1 MKKRIFYIIC
11 FALITA
17 FSIHTI
23 QANDIAPTPRASY
36 EVAKSY
42 KGKVSIPTDKGL
54 CNVKYE
60 YTAYIRFDINTG
72 LKTSWGVRDTANLH
86 AECANHF
93 LGVSQVDVTFEKIND
108 YSYRGRPTVLHFT
121 ITGDYLG
128 SYALTPI
135 IINSQGPRMIDL

>member
-1 MKKRIFYIIC
+1 MKKSIFYIIC
-11 FALITA
+11 FTLISV
-17 FSIHTI
+17 FSIHNI
-23 QANDIAPTPRASY
+23 QANDIAPRASY

-42 KGKVSIPTDKGL
+42 KGTVSISTYEGL
-54 CNVKYE
+54 CGVKYE
-60 YTAYIRFDINTG
+60 YTAYVRFDINTG
-72 LKTSWGVRDTANLH
+72 LKTAWGVRDTANLP
-86 AECANHF
+86 AKCANHF

-135 IINSQGPRMIDL
+135 IINSQGPRSSDL